1 MNRAVILI
9 NKLIENANPDEE
21 DVIIQSVEV
30 EKALNSLGYL
40 SQRVFVDLNLQS
52 TREALGNISPG
63 LVFNLVE
70 TLGGRAELIHLVP
83 ALLESMHIPFTGSG
97 AFSMLVTSDKLR
109 SKDHFRGSGI
119 PTAEWLCPGKDTI
132 PAKDKYYIVKPVW
145 EDGSVGIT
153 DESVMRGDD
162 PQLHKILSRPEKDI
176 FAEEYIHGREFN
188 LSLLYSPDGPEI
200 LPPAQIRFV
209 DYPEG
214 KPHILNYDSKW
225 KEDSFEYKNS
235 VRSFDFP
242 GEDMKLL
249 EELKALSY
257 LCWRAFEL
265 RGYARVDFRVDA
277 NNKPYV
283 LEVNANPCI
292 SPDAGYIA
300 AAEKAG
306 MSYSEVIKRII
317 SDI

>member
-1 MNRAVILI
+1 MKRAVILV
-9 NKLIENANPDEE
+9 NKLIENANPDEQ
-21 DVIIQSVEV
+21 DVIIQSDEV

-40 SQRVFVDLNLQS
+40 PQRVFVDLNLQYA
-52 TREALGNISPG
+52 RESLEKISPH

-97 AFSMLVTSDKLR
+97 AFSMLLTSDKLR
-109 SKDHFRGSGI
+109 SKNYFRNSGI
-119 PTAEWLCPGKDTI
+119 PTAEWLCPGNDMI
-132 PAKDKYYIVKPVW
+132 PDKEKYYIVKPVW

-153 DESVMRGDD
+153 DEMVMKGDD
-162 PQLHKILSRPEKDI
+162 PQIQKTLSRLKKDI

-188 LSLLYSPDGPEI
+188 LSLLCSADGPEI
-200 LPPAQIRFV
+200 LPPAEIKFV

-225 KEDSFEYKNS
+225 QEESFEYKNS

-242 GEDMKLL
+242 EADHVLI
-249 EELKALSY
+249 EELKALAF
-257 LCWRAFEL
+257 LCWGAFEM
-265 RGYARVDFRVDA
+265 RGYARVDFRVDE

-292 SPDAGYIA
+292 APDAGFIA

-306 MSYSEVIKRII
+306 MNYREVIKRII